1 MHKIKRIQNPVINVT
16 LLYNRWGSS
25 AVIVDNYE
33 LNEYEFRQLQ
43 LDYAK
48 GIELEGYT
56 LHEITWTIGD
66 VTGDINMDGSLS
78 KPMPEGYLDI
88 ADKIALELWA
98 LKRRARLEELDKE
111 GV

>member
-25 AVIVDNYE
+25 GVIADNYE

-43 LDYAK
+43 VDYAK

-56 LHEITWTIGD
+56 LHKIVWTAGD
-66 VTGDINMDGSLS
+66 VTGEINTDGSLS
-78 KPMPEGYLDI
+78 EPMPKGYLDI
-88 ADKIALELWA
+88 ADDLALERFK
-98 LKRRARLEELDKE
+98 LKRKKRLEELDKE

>member
-25 AVIVDNYE
+25 NLIADNYE

-43 LDYAK
+43 VDYAK
-48 GIELEGYT
+48 GIKLEGCT
-56 LHEITWTIGD
+56 LVVITYQAGD
-66 VTGDINMDGSLS
+66 VTGEMNKDGSIS
-78 KPMPEGYLDI
+78 VPMPTGYLDI
-88 ADKIALELWA
+88 ADNNALELFK
-98 LKRRARLEELDKE
+98 LKNKKRLEELDKE

>member
-25 AVIVDNYE
+25 GVIADNYE

-43 LDYAK
+43 VDYAK

-56 LHEITWTIGD
+56 LHKIVWTAGD
-66 VTGDINMDGSLS
+66 VTGEINTDGSRS
-78 KPMPEGYLDI
+78 EPMPKGYLDI
-88 ADKIALELWA
+88 ADDLALERFK
-98 LKRRARLEELDKE
+98 LKRKKRLEELDKE

>member
-56 LHEITWTIGD
+56 LHEITWTAGD
-66 VTGDINMDGSLS
+66 VTGEMNKDGSIS
-78 KPMPEGYLDI
+78 VPMPEGYLDI
-88 ADKIALELWA
+88 ADDLALELFK
-98 LKRRARLEELDKE
+98 LKNKKRLEELNEE